1 MSNQLKPAATLRPE
15 LLGNEG
21 YTTIHMRVPKSLHQ
35 IEILFLEIY
44 IASLASWPV
53 PQKNS
58 LRGRNRAQR
67 ELRLLAS
74 SRLASNT
81 LAVPLPSP

>member
-1 MSNQLKPAATLRPE
+1 MRLAYLKVYFFMVRAVPRTRNTAATTLRPE

-67 ELRLLAS
+67 ELRLL
-74 SRLASNT
+74 
-81 LAVPLPSP
+81 